1 MFKIQ
6 QIRNMTLNRFI
17 ANLLD
22 LCRLRHL
29 DRFDLLL
36 AGFTLW
42 TLLLA
47 GGSAFAAGADQLDVG
62 MQAFRVVNVAGKP
75 SLQPT
80 EHARP
85 GDTIE
90 YRVSYRNAGATP
102 ARQVAATLPVPAG
115 SMVYLPDTASP
126 QRVEAS
132 LDGKTWAPAPLTR
145 TVTREG
151 RKVVEQ
157 VPAREYRF
165 LRWNLG
171 DIPAGQTLA
180 VSARMRVV
188 ADDKE

>member
-6 QIRNMTLNRFI
+6 QIRNMTFSRLVTD
-17 ANLLD
+17 LLD
-22 LCRLRHL
+22 LFRLRHL

-42 TLLLA
+42 TLLAA
-47 GGSAFAAGADQLDVG
+47 GTSAFAATGDQLEIG
-62 MQAFRVVNVAGKP
+62 MQAFRVANVAGKA

-90 YRVSYRNAGATP
+90 YRVSYRNTGSAP

-115 SMVYLPDTASP
+115 SMAYLPGSASP

-132 LDGKTWAPAPLTR
+132 LDGKSYAPAPLTR
-145 TVTREG
+145 SVVREG
-151 RKVVEQ
+151 RKVVET
-157 VPAREYRF
+157 VPVAEYRF

-171 DIPAGQTLA
+171 DIPAGQTLT
-180 VSARMRVV
+180 VSARMRVTG
-188 ADDKE
+188 DE